1 MPYQIVWTAP
11 AEKSYLQLK
20 QSARACLDAG
30 QSQHPAVLIFN
41 EVENALE
48 TTLVTCP
55 CDPDRALAGVLSIVY
70 KLPLRSV
77 YISYLINPSKPI
89 VIVLT
94 IARKQQSVR
103 KWLSTAI
110 EDGTIDGVLALLDIE
125 KPCIN
130 IEVNERWT
138 H

>member
-1 MPYQIVWTAP
+1 MPYQIVWTEP
-11 AEKSYLQLK
+11 AEKSYLQLR
-20 QSARACLDAG
+20 QNAQACLDVG

-48 TTLVTCP
+48 TTLATFP

-110 EDGTIDGVLALLDIE
+110 EDGTVDSVLALLDIE

-130 IEVNERWT
+130 IEVNEHWT

>member
-1 MPYQIVWTAP
+1 MPYEIVWTEP

-20 QSARACLDAG
+20 KNARACIDAG

-48 TTLVTCP
+48 TTLTTCP
-55 CDPDRALAGVLSIVY
+55 CNPDRALAGVLSIVY
-70 KLPLRSV
+70 KLPLRTF

-89 VIVLT
+89 VTVLT

-103 KWLSTAI
+103 TWLNTAI
-110 EDGTIDGVLALLDIE
+110 EDGTVDGVLAQLGIE

-130 IEVNERWT
+130 VEVNEHWT